1 VWRVLVYVLSVQN
14 SQKKRHLHENEHNR
28 RHKYVE
34 MLNQDSDNQ
43 DEMSYTLRTH
53 MERNENPICEHDKDA
68 KGENKDTQKY
78 VEN

>member
-1 VWRVLVYVLSVQN
+1 
-14 SQKKRHLHENEHNR
+14 
-28 RHKYVE
+28 